1 MSVKRRTS
9 DRKKRIKKT
18 FHKIKRTFFSKK
30 AVQGSVTVFL
40 VIIML
45 PMLIFSFSVVDI
57 CKIFLGSELTQSA
70 QDLALNSALASYDK
84 VLKDMYGLMASSNTE
99 EELIDKVSEY
109 YVTTLESEGFEVGE
123 TGSKI
128 HDLFASLFNSDFE
141 NSSYLRLTQ
150 SDVPGGNSPITV
162 SPVEVSAI
170 SNPDVLEAQIVE
182 YMKYRG
188 PVYLA
193 EGALDKISVF
203 KDLNNQTAAAQ
214 SKLTFE
220 KTLSDI
226 NNDAIK
232 AYVLFQV
239 YFANCDELETTTG
252 VVNVPYP
259 NEETASRVIS
269 KYKADVT
276 ANIEF
281 SKWYDEGTFKLESA
295 DEAGLAFSALAYGI
309 AGSSYKNNGSLV
321 LKDDVNK
328 LFKTDKIT
336 AKEHTDI
343 VTVTNDLNWIA
354 AEYTNFAEL
363 DKYRLDF
370 AIEDLEKFAKGESV
384 GSNEGLVNGF
394 NFIESYSLLYKGSDE
409 TAVSEELRNLS
420 KFVDDF
426 SQKYIAA
433 VELQKYIKDNPDKVN
448 FSDTQKNALDEAV
461 SNAETDVIAV
471 LQDGIEI
478 FEEKVGHWRDVA
490 QIQYNLCR
498 GKFKELYSTCKKQSE
513 ILDQLL
519 NSGAKKRD
527 GLIEKPYGLLNKLYD
542 EFSKAQKDAQAY
554 GENVE
559 KINTETVKT
568 SFNSQYVNEAKDI
581 QALNESDL
589 EALKSVLT
597 KQKKLYDDVLET
609 LDNISYFGTSLGKEI
624 LSDNPPT
631 IDAVMAKYAKNGGYK
646 DEISPAGYLNY
657 LFGSSGNYF
666 FETDN
671 IGSWNNSSQKGEIT
685 SNEIYK
691 EIAEVG
697 VPKKEDAKKDTSGEQ
712 QIKDH
717 AKDATADN
725 VIEQSKGSD
734 GGDSGSSGGSGG
746 SSSDGGSDNKD
757 DFKPTDYKTFDQY
770 LTDLQIEYEKE
781 NADKK
786 DTEDKNK
793 DDTEDEGESD
803 DLDSGLNVNKEDNGK
818 VAEGVSKA
826 MGGVGKFFENL
837 AEAELNNL
845 YIAEYLT
852 EDFSCFTTKKAPDFK
867 EDPTSVKTISGQS
880 FYDKDGKSNVV
891 WDDAELEYILY
902 GLDSK
907 DKNIAA
913 AGGVIFSV
921 RFVLNLIYSFTDS
934 EIRAF
939 TRSVAT
945 LAAGWLP
952 FAIPIVQTVL
962 HIGLSLAESAYD
974 LGVLLDGGSVPVFKT
989 KTTWVCK
996 GSNIVRKIGAE
1007 VVEKAADYV
1016 IDKVADKL
1024 NEQIEKLGDNI
1035 TDEAIK
1041 KIDGFSDL
1049 VTEQVSSIRE
1059 QVENDIVTPIVD
1071 TMNQLIASGEK
1082 SAGSFINGIDGS
1094 GKFGIKAKI
1103 EELKGQLL
1111 SSAPLENDI
1120 IRQIEQEVLNSFDD
1134 SMISSMANAFAS
1146 NYDSLSQSYSN
1157 ITGTTFDEVKNKL
1170 GSVFSTVENKINST
1184 VDKYKGVVED
1194 KVTEAISKAAKSAQS
1209 GVDKGAKKLKASIS
1223 SSLNQ
1228 SIRGHEDYNINYS
1241 NGDTKAKNYEMIS
1254 MDYQDYLY
1262 IFTILGLHSN
1272 KSQMLQRSAIIMC
1285 ANVRKQSGNSSYDIN
1300 KACTL
1305 FESKASATVRTL
1317 FWGTTWDSKGKRWV
1331 FPGNNK
1337 YTLVRTSYAGY

>member
-123 TGSKI
+123 TGSEI

-239 YFANCDELETTTG
+239 YFANRDELETKTG

-259 NEETASRVIS
+259 NEKTASQVIS

-276 ANIEF
+276 ANIKF
-281 SKWYDEGTFKLESA
+281 SMWYDDDEGTFKLESA
-295 DEAGLAFSALAYGI
+295 DEAGLAFSALAYGL
-309 AGSSYKNNGSLV
+309 AASAYKNSGTLV
-321 LKDDVNK
+321 LEDDIKKMLDTNS
-328 LFKTDKIT
+328 IT

-343 VTVTNDLNWIA
+343 ETVTNDLIDNCDA
-354 AEYTNFAEL
+354 VKTFDDCDPDRLEFLTETL
-363 DKYRLDF
+363 DKF
-370 AIEDLEKFAKGESV
+370 AQMETNLTNKGMLED
-384 GSNEGLVNGF
+384 F
-394 NFIESYSLLYKGSDE
+394 NFVHNYSLLYKGAE
-409 TAVSEELRNLS
+409 IVALNGQMSEFGD
-420 KFVDDF
+420 FVKDF
-426 SQKYIAA
+426 AKSYITA
-433 VELQKYIKDNPDKVN
+433 VELQKYIKDNPDNVN
-448 FSDTQKNALDEAV
+448 FSDAQKTALDEAV

-478 FEEKVGHWRDVA
+478 FEEKVGHWREVA
-490 QIQYNLCR
+490 QIQYDLCR

-527 GLIEKPYGLLNKLYD
+527 GLIEKPYGLLNKLYE
-542 EFSKAQKDAQAY
+542 EFSQAQIDAQAY

-685 SNEIYK
+685 LNEIYK

-786 DTEDKNK
+786 DGKSN
-793 DDTEDEGESD
+793 

-891 WDDAELEYILY
+891 WDNAELEYILY

-945 LAAGWLP
+945 LASGWLP

-1317 FWGTTWDSKGKRWV
+1317 FWGTTWDSEGKRWV